1 MGADI
6 FFRCLVG
13 FEGRWRCAGHPV
25 FPVNLPDKVP
35 LRPCGAG
42 HCPELA
48 YAFLPH
54 HSRFAVS
61 EPVKAARQRLTF
73 FLYQGTLQEPER
85 RCKRGKG
92 RTRALC
98 VFRTGAGCP
107 GSRFA

>member
-25 FPVNLPDKVP
+25 FPVDLPDKVP

-42 HCPELA
+42 HCPETA

-54 HSRFAVS
+54 RSRIATS
-61 EPVKAARQRLTF
+61 EPVKAAGQRLTF
-73 FLYQGTLQEPER
+73 SYVNAPYRSL
-85 RCKRGKG
+85 
-92 RTRALC
+92 
-98 VFRTGAGCP
+98 GADANAARLKP
-107 GSRFA
+107 GA